1 MVAIHDPAALGTTSL
16 SPQFSSSPSSTSHSK
31 TSLHSFNIRSLI
43 IPTAAGL
50 GIAIAF
56 AAFGFIF
63 YKRFYSSSGT
73 GRAYLVSQVKSDG
86 GDKYSKLKP
95 LKLLC
100 AKNQIALEEKHAIH
114 TNTNTIAHAKRSS
127 LFQGISEIHLAQ
139 ANIQSSLPSRPPG
152 SLRLNR
158 SYRSRQLDA
167 KKPPSM
173 SRAPLTTRPAL
184 ASSALNPSL
193 PLPACTFNEIPALC
207 SPPSTSP
214 KEIFEWIQ
222 SDSVLNSHDGYLRAR
237 EDSRLYVCPSFP
249 ESGTPTS
256 ILAQQARISSM
267 LSSST
272 MNRTYG
278 VREQSLPRSLRS
290 PLCGDPS
297 PTNPRGQTS
306 SKSKGAAH
314 VPSIEH
320 LFKEDC
326 YLGPLEQGT
335 RWGSISY
342 TLDKPISKRKDTKT
356 LQKSLK
362 AGKAGKEN
370 KGSIALAG

>member
-1 MVAIHDPAALGTTSL
+1 MVAIHDPTAFGTTSL
-16 SPQFSSSPSSTSHSK
+16 SPQLSPSPTSSSHSK
-31 TSLHSFNIRSLI
+31 ISLHSFNIRSLI
-43 IPTAAGL
+43 ILSAAGL
-50 GIAIAF
+50 GIVIAF
-56 AAFGFIF
+56 AAFAFIF
-63 YKRFYSSSGT
+63 YKRFYSISVA
-73 GRAYLVSQVKSDG
+73 GRANLVSQVKSDG
-86 GDKYSKLKP
+86 GAKYSKLKP

-100 AKNQIALEEKHAIH
+100 AKNQFASQEKTAIH

-127 LFQGISEIHLAQ
+127 LVQGISEIHLAQ
-139 ANIQSSLPSRPPG
+139 DNTHSLPSRPPG
-152 SLRLNR
+152 PLRLNR
-158 SYRSRQLDA
+158 SYRRQLNA

-173 SRAPLTTRPAL
+173 HTTRPVV
-184 ASSALNPSL
+184 SPALNPSL
-193 PLPACTFNEIPALC
+193 PLPACTLNGIPVLC

-222 SDSVLNSHDGYLRAR
+222 SDSVLNSHDGYIRAR
-237 EDSRLYVCPSFP
+237 EDSRIRVFPSLP

-256 ILAQQARISSM
+256 ILTQQAHISSI

-278 VREQSLPRSLRS
+278 VREQSLSRSLRS
-290 PLCGDPS
+290 PLCEDPS
-297 PTNPRGQTS
+297 PTNPNPRGQTS
-306 SKSKGAAH
+306 SKFEGAAH

-320 LFKEDC
+320 LFKEGC

-356 LQKSLK
+356 LQKSSK

>member
-1 MVAIHDPAALGTTSL
+1 MVAIHDPAALETTSL
-16 SPQFSSSPSSTSHSK
+16 LPQFSPSPSSTSHSK

-43 IPTAAGL
+43 IPSVAGL

-86 GDKYSKLKP
+86 GDKYK
-95 LKLLC
+95 
-100 AKNQIALEEKHAIH
+100 KHAIH
-114 TNTNTIAHAKRSS
+114 TNSNTIAHAKRSS
-127 LFQGISEIHLAQ
+127 LVQGISEIHLAQ
-139 ANIQSSLPSRPPG
+139 VNFQSSLPSRPPG

-184 ASSALNPSL
+184 ASPALNPSL

-272 MNRTYG
+272 MNRAYG